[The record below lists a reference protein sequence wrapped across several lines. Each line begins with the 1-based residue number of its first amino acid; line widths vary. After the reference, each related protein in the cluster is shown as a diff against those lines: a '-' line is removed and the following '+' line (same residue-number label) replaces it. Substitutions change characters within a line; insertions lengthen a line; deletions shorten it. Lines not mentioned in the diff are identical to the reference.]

1 MWVSKFN
8 REAYD
13 KRKEQGLCV
22 QCGAVADGHAL
33 CKRCRMK
40 GAESAKRSYMRKV
53 AKHGQESV

>member
-1 MWVSKFN
+1 MWIGKFN

-22 QCGAVADGHAL
+22 QCGAVSDGHAR

-40 GAESAKRSYMRKV
+40 GAESARKSYMKKAGKNV
-53 AKHGQESV
+53 

>member
-1 MWVSKFN
+1 MWVHKFD

-22 QCGAVADGHAL
+22 QCGDVSDGYAR

-40 GAESAKRSYMRKV
+40 GAESARRSYMRKV
-53 AKHGQESV
+53 ANANGKI

>member
-1 MWVSKFN
+1 MWVHKFD

-22 QCGAVADGHAL
+22 QCGAVSDGHVR

-40 GAESAKRSYMRKV
+40 GAESARKNYMKKV
-53 AKHGQESV
+53 GISK

>member
-1 MWVSKFN
+1 MWVHRFD

-22 QCGAVADGHAL
+22 QCGDVSDGHAR
-33 CKRCRMK
+33 CKRCRTK

>member
-1 MWVSKFN
+1 MWVHRFN

-22 QCGAVADGHAL
+22 QCGDVSDGHVR

-40 GAESAKRSYMRKV
+40 GAESARRSYMRKV
-53 AKHGQESV
+53 ANANGKI